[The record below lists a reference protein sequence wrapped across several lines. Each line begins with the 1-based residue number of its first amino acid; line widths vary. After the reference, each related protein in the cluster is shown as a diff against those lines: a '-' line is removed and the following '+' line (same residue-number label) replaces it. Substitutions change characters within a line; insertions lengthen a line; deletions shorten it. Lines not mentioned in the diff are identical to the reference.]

1 MNMIKKLRSNLAFNI
16 ISAIVILL
24 IFFSFIVSTIG
35 YISFTNAFKR
45 EYKTATYHM
54 ANTALMLVNGNNID
68 KYLDCNG
75 NDAEFVQS
83 QTRLDTYCLKMNV
96 SIVYVIKVDTST
108 YGSFTSIFNSVG
120 ENTPYTPWEIGY
132 TQNTTNDE
140 YAKIYKDIYEN
151 GLECGTVFRTRKLK
165 GAPPHITTLVPVKNS
180 GGEVVSILCIQRP
193 MNELKSGQRPYLI
206 NIAISTVVL
215 SVLVVISA
223 IGYIRKQFVK
233 PVRKVISE
241 AQRFASENT
250 VSNKLGDISKIDDI
264 KNLAHSIDKMEEDML
279 SYINNLTSVTAEKE
293 RISTEL
299 GIASIIQENSIP
311 NIFPAFPERK
321 DFDIYASMTPAKE
334 IGGDF
339 YNFFLIDDDHL
350 AIVIADVSGKG
361 IPAALFMMVTNI
373 LISERTH
380 IGGTPGEILTT
391 VNKRICSH
399 NKADMFVTVWLGIL
413 EISSGKLTYANAGH
427 DDPAI
432 CKNGGLFELVKSK
445 HGIVVGAME
454 DIQYKDTVIELNK
467 GDKIFLYTDGLP
479 EANDKD
485 NKMFG
490 IDNMLNSLDKFKAS
504 SPKEILDGISKDVKD
519 FVGDA
524 PQFDDLTMVCLE
536 LKEASNQKLTVDATN
551 ENLQK
556 VMKFVDAFLEE
567 NDCNL
572 KTQTQI
578 DLSVEEIFVNI
589 ANYAYGENTGK
600 AEISLDKNGDT
611 VTIEFADSGTPYNP
625 LEKDD
630 PNITLSAE
638 DRQLGGLGVFL
649 VKKNMDSVSYKYE
662 NGQNILTMTK
672 DIH

>member
-1 MNMIKKLRSNLAFNI
+1 MNTIKKLRSNLAFNI

-83 QTRLDTYCLKMNV
+83 QTRLDTYCIKMNV

-241 AQRFASENT
+241 AERFASENT
-250 VSNKLGDISKIDDI
+250 ISHKLGNISKIDDI

-279 SYINNLTSVTAEKE
+279 SYINNLTSVTAESSSLYVLPTQKTDFNVTPDAVE
-293 RISTEL
+293 PMIIPSASDIS
-299 GIASIIQENSIP
+299 
-311 NIFPAFPERK
+311 
-321 DFDIYASMTPAKE
+321 
-334 IGGDF
+334 
-339 YNFFLIDDDHL
+339 
-350 AIVIADVSGKG
+350 
-361 IPAALFMMVTNI
+361 
-373 LISERTH
+373 
-380 IGGTPGEILTT
+380 
-391 VNKRICSH
+391 
-399 NKADMFVTVWLGIL
+399 
-413 EISSGKLTYANAGH
+413 
-427 DDPAI
+427 
-432 CKNGGLFELVKSK
+432 
-445 HGIVVGAME
+445 
-454 DIQYKDTVIELNK
+454 
-467 GDKIFLYTDGLP
+467 
-479 EANDKD
+479 
-485 NKMFG
+485 
-490 IDNMLNSLDKFKAS
+490 
-504 SPKEILDGISKDVKD
+504 
-519 FVGDA
+519 
-524 PQFDDLTMVCLE
+524 
-536 LKEASNQKLTVDATN
+536 
-551 ENLQK
+551 
-556 VMKFVDAFLEE
+556 
-567 NDCNL
+567 
-572 KTQTQI
+572 
-578 DLSVEEIFVNI
+578 
-589 ANYAYGENTGK
+589 
-600 AEISLDKNGDT
+600 
-611 VTIEFADSGTPYNP
+611 
-625 LEKDD
+625 
-630 PNITLSAE
+630 
-638 DRQLGGLGVFL
+638 
-649 VKKNMDSVSYKYE
+649 
-662 NGQNILTMTK
+662 
-672 DIH
+672 